1 MLANQLTPEAS
12 VCRKSANSLRLRYK
26 ILIGLLAVLLVGP
39 FLIPVNT
46 SGTLTKE
53 QAAEEV
59 WGSESKFVELAG
71 QEVHYVTAGDP
82 TSKRLIVLL
91 HGFGASAFSYKDV
104 LQPLGEIG
112 YVIAYDR
119 TGFGFTDR
127 PTSWAGENPYG
138 IEGQLSLLD
147 ELVTEFGANKE
158 VVILG
163 HSAGGN
169 VAASYAEQFPEKVQ
183 KLILFAPAVGL
194 AGAPGSGISWIFDI
208 PQIDHLGPLL
218 VSTIATSGLDLLYE
232 SYVDD
237 SKITDA
243 VLAGYTAPL
252 KVAGWE
258 KAFWLFN
265 KAPRSNG
272 VGARISEISM
282 PTLVIT
288 GDADTVV
295 PTADSEAVAQKIA
308 GAKLVIIAG
317 TGHLPNEEKP
327 EEFATEVI
335 KFIEEVGQ

>member
-1 MLANQLTPEAS
+1 M
-12 VCRKSANSLRLRYK
+12 RLRYK
-26 ILIGLLAVLLVGP
+26 ILIGLLVVLLVGP
-39 FLIPVNT
+39 FLIPVNS

-53 QAAEEV
+53 EAAAEV
-59 WGSESKFVELAG
+59 WGSESKFVELAN
-71 QEVHYVTAGDP
+71 QEVHYVTAGNP
-82 TSKRLIVLL
+82 SSKRLIVLL

-104 LQPLGEIG
+104 LAPLGEIG

-127 PTSWAGENPYG
+127 PTSWSGENPYG
-138 IEGQLSLLD
+138 IQGQIALLD

-158 VVILG
+158 VIILG

-169 VAASYAEQFPEKVQ
+169 VAATYAEAYPEKVQ
-183 KLILFAPAVGL
+183 QLILFAPAIGL
-194 AGAPGSGISWIFDI
+194 AGAPGASFNWIFNI

-237 SKITDA
+237 SKITDE

-252 KVAGWE
+252 KVKGWE

-265 KAPRSNG
+265 KAPRSTN
-272 VGARISEISM
+272 VGERISELKM
-282 PTLVIT
+282 ATLVIT
-288 GDADTVV
+288 GDEDTVV
-295 PTADSEAVAQKIA
+295 ATSDSVLVSQRIPN
-308 GAKLVIIAG
+308 AKLVEIAG

-327 EEFATEVI
+327 EEFAREVI

>member
-1 MLANQLTPEAS
+1 M
-12 VCRKSANSLRLRYK
+12 RLRSK
-26 ILIGLLAVLLVGP
+26 ILLALLAILLVGP
-39 FLIPVNT
+39 FLIPVNS

-53 QAAEEV
+53 EAAAEI

-71 QEVHYVTAGDP
+71 QEVHYVTAGNP
-82 TSKRLIVLL
+82 SAKRLIVLL

-119 TGFGFTDR
+119 TGFGFTER
-127 PTSWAGENPYG
+127 PTSWGGTDPYG
-138 IEGQLSLLD
+138 IEGQLQLLD

-169 VAASYAEQFPEKVQ
+169 VAASYAEAYPEKVQ
-183 KLILFAPAVGL
+183 KLVLFAPAVGL
-194 AGAPGSGISWIFDI
+194 AGAPGSGFSWIFSI

-237 SKITDA
+237 SKITEE

-252 KVAGWE
+252 KVQGWE

-272 VGARISEISM
+272 VGERISEISM

-288 GDADTVV
+288 GDTDTVV
-295 PTADSEAVAQKIA
+295 PTADSEAVAKKIP
-308 GAKLVIIAG
+308 GAKLVVISN

-327 EEFATEVI
+327 EEFAKNVI
-335 KFIEEVGQ
+335 EFIQEAGQ

>member
-91 HGFGASAFSYKDV
+91 HGFGASAFSYKNV

-138 IEGQLSLLD
+138 IQGQLSLLD

-194 AGAPGSGISWIFDI
+194 AGAPGSGISWIFEI

-272 VGARISEISM
+272 VGERISEISM

>member
-1 MLANQLTPEAS
+1 
-12 VCRKSANSLRLRYK
+12 VRLRYK
-26 ILIGLLAVLLVGP
+26 ILIGLLVVLLVGP
-39 FLIPVNT
+39 FLIPVNS

-53 QAAEEV
+53 EAAAEV
-59 WGSESKFVELAG
+59 WGSESKFVELAN
-71 QEVHYVTAGDP
+71 QEVHYVTAGNP
-82 TSKRLIVLL
+82 SSKRLIVLL

-104 LQPLGEIG
+104 LAPLGEIG
-112 YVIAYDR
+112 FVIAYDR
-119 TGFGFTDR
+119 TGFGFTNR
-127 PTSWAGENPYG
+127 PTSWSGENPYG
-138 IEGQLSLLD
+138 IQGQIALLD

-158 VVILG
+158 VIILG

-169 VAASYAEQFPEKVQ
+169 IAATYAEAHPEKVQ
-183 KLILFAPAVGL
+183 QLILFAPAVGL
-194 AGAPGSGISWIFDI
+194 AGAPGAGFNWIFNI

-237 SKITDA
+237 SKITDE

-252 KVAGWE
+252 KVEGWE

-265 KAPRSNG
+265 KAPRTTNIG
-272 VGARISEISM
+272 ERISELRM

-295 PTADSEAVAQKIA
+295 ATSDSVLVSQRMPN
-308 GAKLVIIAG
+308 AKLVEISG

-327 EEFATEVI
+327 EEFASEVI

>member
-1 MLANQLTPEAS
+1 M
-12 VCRKSANSLRLRYK
+12 RLRYK
-26 ILIGLLAVLLVGP
+26 ILIGLLVVLLVGP
-39 FLIPVNT
+39 FLIPVNS

-53 QAAEEV
+53 EAAAEI

-82 TSKRLIVLL
+82 SSSRLIVLL
-91 HGFGASAFSYKDV
+91 HGFGASAFSYKEV

-127 PTSWAGENPYG
+127 PTSWSGENPYG
-138 IEGQLSLLD
+138 IQGQIALLD

-169 VAASYAEQFPEKVQ
+169 VAATYAEAYPDKVQ
-183 KLILFAPAVGL
+183 KLILFAPAVGF
-194 AGAPGSGISWIFDI
+194 AGAPGAGFNWIFNI

-252 KVAGWE
+252 KVKGWE

-265 KAPRSNG
+265 KAPRTAN
-272 VGARISEISM
+272 VGERIEDLTM

-295 PTADSEAVAQKIA
+295 PTADSVVLADRIPN
-308 GAKLVIIAG
+308 AKLVKIAQ

-327 EEFATEVI
+327 AEFASEVI
-335 KFIEEVGQ
+335 RFIEEVGQ

>member
-1 MLANQLTPEAS
+1 M
-12 VCRKSANSLRLRYK
+12 RLRYK
-26 ILIGLLAVLLVGP
+26 ILIGLLVVLLVGP
-39 FLIPVNT
+39 FLIPVNS

-53 QAAEEV
+53 EAAAEV
-59 WGSESKFVELAG
+59 WGSESKFVELAN
-71 QEVHYVTAGDP
+71 QEVHYVTAGNP
-82 TSKRLIVLL
+82 SSKRLIVLL

-104 LQPLGEIG
+104 LAPLGEIG

-127 PTSWAGENPYG
+127 PTSWSGENPYG
-138 IEGQLSLLD
+138 IQGQIALLD

-158 VVILG
+158 VIILG

-169 VAASYAEQFPEKVQ
+169 VAATYAEAYPEKVQ
-183 KLILFAPAVGL
+183 QLILFAPAVGL
-194 AGAPGSGISWIFDI
+194 AGAPGAGFNWIFNI

-237 SKITDA
+237 SKITDE

-252 KVAGWE
+252 KVKGWE

-265 KAPRSNG
+265 KAPRTTN
-272 VGARISEISM
+272 VGERISELRM

-295 PTADSEAVAQKIA
+295 ATSDSVLLSQRIPN
-308 GAKLVIIAG
+308 AKLVEIAG

-327 EEFATEVI
+327 EEFAREVI